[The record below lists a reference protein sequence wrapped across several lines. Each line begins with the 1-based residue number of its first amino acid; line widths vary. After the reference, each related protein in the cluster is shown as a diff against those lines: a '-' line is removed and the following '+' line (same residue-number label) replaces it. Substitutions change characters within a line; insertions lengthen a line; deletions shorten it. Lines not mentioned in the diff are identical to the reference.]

1 VEIGHLATAL
11 DAALTAGDYFQTRV
25 DSDFTVKAKSSPA
38 DLVTDIDQ
46 ACERLIHER
55 IVKDYPDHQFL
66 GEESTLPGSLASMEA
81 TRKVVSAKHLWIV
94 DPIDGTTNFVQG
106 MPLSVVSIAYA
117 EQGDVKVGAIYDPYR
132 KEVFYAVR
140 GKGAFCANSAQ
151 IREWIKHPSD
161 SLVGVRLAASAEERL
176 SHSVV
181 ATGLPS
187 RAPHREAVTLAG
199 LRLSMQ
205 LKSFRALGAAALHL
219 AYVAAGRI
227 DGFWEYDLNAWD
239 VAAGV
244 LLIREAGGYVKE
256 LGHGQYHLGTRHIV
270 AAGRERLAHQ
280 IESIVNVLNGE
291 EGTLC

>member
-1 VEIGHLATAL
+1 MGHLATAL
-11 DAALTAGDYFQTRV
+11 DAALTAGDYFQARV
-25 DSDFTVKAKSSPA
+25 NSDFTVKTKSSPA
-38 DLVTDIDQ
+38 DLVTDIDP

-81 TRKVVSAKHLWIV
+81 TRKVVSAEHLWIV

-106 MPLSVVSIAYA
+106 LPLSVVSIAYA
-117 EQGDVKVGAIYDPYR
+117 EQGSVKVGVVYDPYR
-132 KEVFYAVR
+132 KEVFYAVKD
-140 GKGAFCANSAQ
+140 KGAFCAKSAE
-151 IREWIKHPSD
+151 IREWLEHPSD
-161 SLVGVRLAASAEERL
+161 SFVGVRLVASVEERL

-181 ATGLPS
+181 ATGFPS
-187 RAPHREAVTLAG
+187 RVPNREAVTRAG
-199 LRLSMQ
+199 LLLIMQ

-219 AYVAAGRI
+219 AYVAAGRL

-244 LLIREAGGYVKE
+244 LLIQEAGGYVKE
-256 LGHGQYHLGTRHIV
+256 LGHGKYHLGTRHIV

-280 IESIVNVLNGE
+280 IDRIVNVLNGE
-291 EGTLC
+291 EGRA